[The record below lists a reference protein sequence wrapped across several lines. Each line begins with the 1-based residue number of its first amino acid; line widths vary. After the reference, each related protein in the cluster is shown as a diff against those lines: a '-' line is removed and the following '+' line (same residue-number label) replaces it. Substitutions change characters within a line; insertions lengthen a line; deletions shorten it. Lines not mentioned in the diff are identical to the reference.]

1 MELKD
6 LQGNDIDQFVR
17 NYRKSLGEQYDAGV
31 ATLNQQRANDFAG
44 IMAGSN
50 KAGMLYSN
58 FPERSKMQYD
68 TQTYL
73 PGFIKLRQ
81 NYQSGIDKL
90 RANVVDLFNQSKSI
104 NEAIAD
110 LNEIK

>member
-17 NYRKSLGEQYDAGV
+17 NYRKSLGQQYDAGV

-58 FPERSKMQYD
+58 FGQRDKIKYD
-68 TQTYL
+68 TQSFYPAQVKAFQSYQTAL
-73 PGFIKLRQ
+73 QKLRENTINLYNQ
-81 NYQSGIDKL
+81 N
-90 RANVVDLFNQSKSI
+90 KSI
-104 NEAIAD
+104 QEAIKD
-110 LNEIK
+110 LNEV